1 MGNCPTGFLVR
12 LTTGDGLY
20 LAPNLAVGEYV
31 ATVEKGGFR
40 RAVRSGVQLQVDQ
53 HAQVNVRLDVGQIA
67 ETVEVQAEA
76 PLVDTSN
83 TSLGKVVEQRRVTEL
98 PLNGRNALA
107 LTLLTPSVKSNAG
120 PTASGFADRGIQLSS
135 ISINGGPN
143 AMNGQLLDGS
153 NNIQSYIG
161 EVAINPGVD
170 SVEEFKVQ
178 SHNDSVEVGDLALT
192 VVEDVAG
199 VRRGPACCGPLLVD
213 VYVLLDDTLQPLQER
228 QHFSYAKLTI
238 HNPF

>member
-1 MGNCPTGFLVR
+1 MSKTLRLVALFLTLLTIPPAALLLAQQGRGTIQGLVSDSSGAAIPAAKITVTSVATNQSFQTE
-12 LTTGDGLY
+12 TTGDGLY

-31 ATVEKGGFR
+31 VTVEKGGFR

-143 AMNGQLLDGS
+143 AMNGQLLD
-153 NNIQSYIG
+153 
-161 EVAINPGVD
+161 
-170 SVEEFKVQ
+170 
-178 SHNDSVEVGDLALT
+178 
-192 VVEDVAG
+192 
-199 VRRGPACCGPLLVD
+199 
-213 VYVLLDDTLQPLQER
+213 
-228 QHFSYAKLTI
+228 
-238 HNPF
+238 